1 MKKKTVVIVDDHLL
15 FAQSL
20 ESLISNLEGYEVL
33 AILKNGK
40 ELTRYYLHKRKKPA
54 LVLLDVKMPI
64 MDGIET
70 MQWLKE
76 HQPEQK
82 ALALTM
88 EEDEETIIKMLR
100 AGARG
105 YLLKDIH
112 PENFEFAMKMV
123 IEQGFYYSSKVEVAL
138 KYSNTTIDTVKLTD
152 KLTDRE
158 WTFLKFA
165 CSELTYKDIAVEMEL
180 SPKTV
185 ENYREAVFKKLEVK
199 TRVGLVI
206 YCMKNKLFK
215 LE

>member
-1 MKKKTVVIVDDHLL
+1 MKKKTIVIVDDHLL

-33 AILKNGK
+33 GLLRNGK
-40 ELTRYYLHKRKKPA
+40 ELTQYYLHKRKTPD
-54 LVLLDVKMPI
+54 LILLDVKMPV
-64 MDGIET
+64 MDGIQT

-76 HQPEQK
+76 NQPDQK
-82 ALALTM
+82 VLALTM
-88 EEDEETIIKMLR
+88 EDDEETIIKMLR

-123 IEQGFYYSSKVEVAL
+123 IEQGFYYSSKIEMAL
-138 KYSNTTIDTVKLTD
+138 KYSDEDAVKNAEDTLTE
-152 KLTDRE
+152 RE
-158 WTFLKFA
+158 WTFLKYA
-165 CSELTYKDIAVEMEL
+165 CSELTYKKIADEMHL

-185 ENYREAVFKKLEVK
+185 ENYREAVFRKLNVK

-206 YCMKNKLFK
+206 YCMKNNLFK
-215 LE
+215 F